1 MEEAIVENSPAKNTK
16 KPINRVQLNEATLL
30 QPNKGLKRLYQI
42 TQNFRPSGNSKS
54 DLRGLLTLFQE
65 WHFLV
70 APKFEFNYFVQKCQ
84 VLGAKAP
91 IRGYM
96 NRLREYHSG
105 KLTEQEFDNPLSEL
119 NEPNVEYEEDRVYV
133 SPEKLF
139 NREENESFNNN
150 REEVLESVPKLNDYF
165 EYIEDEEEEGEG
177 EGGQQEMNEDELEY
191 LRELAMEGGG
201 KRSSEKEDEGYKRI
215 KED

>member
-1 MEEAIVENSPAKNTK
+1 MEEVNKAITENNPAKNSK
-16 KPINRVQLNEATLL
+16 KPISRVQLNESTLL
-30 QPNKGLKRLYQI
+30 QLNKGLKRLYQI
-42 TQNFRPSGNSKS
+42 TRTFKPSGNSKS
-54 DLRGLLTLFQE
+54 DLRALLTLYQE

-84 VLGAKAP
+84 TLGAKAP

-119 NEPNVEYEEDRVYV
+119 NEPNVDYEEDNVYE
-133 SPEKLF
+133 SPEKLL
-139 NREENESFNNN
+139 NREDNENLNNN
-150 REEVLESVPKLNDYF
+150 REEVLESVPKMNDFF
-165 EYIEDEEEEGEG
+165 EYIEDDQEGE
-177 EGGQQEMNEDELEY
+177 QEMNEDELEY

-201 KRSSEKEDEGYKRI
+201 KRASEMEDGGYKRI
-215 KED
+215 KEN